1 MEFDQSAKETYDKN
15 LRKKSY
21 EINVRKKTYAK
32 LRKLDR
38 SGPINVNF
46 VDHVLNLGV
55 SRILTQRSHHCW
67 QFLKNKIILSLGL
80 FQLKNLQF
88 LYVFGFCML
97 AILIFHSPRLITV
110 VKQSKS

>member
-1 MEFDQSAKETYDKN
+1 MEFDQSAKKLTQETYDKN

-55 SRILTQRSHHCW
+55 SRILTQRSHHC
-67 QFLKNKIILSLGL
+67 
-80 FQLKNLQF
+80 
-88 LYVFGFCML
+88 
-97 AILIFHSPRLITV
+97 
-110 VKQSKS
+110 